1 MKLVVIIPAY
11 NEEATIADVITEVPR
26 KIDGISVVEVLVL
39 DDGSQDTTPL
49 VSRKSGADY
58 VISHKKNKG
67 LAQTFRDAI
76 DAALLHGADIIVN
89 TDADNHYDQS
99 KIPMLIQPILES
111 RADVVIGSRKVSE
124 LSDMRWV
131 NKYWN
136 IIGSFLT
143 AKIAG
148 LPSFDVSTGFR
159 AYTKDAALR
168 LFVYSNHTYTHTTLL
183 SAHDQR
189 LIITE
194 VPLKARKVTRP
205 SRLIPSVPHFI
216 WHAGTVIVRN
226 IVLFRP
232 LRFFGF
238 LGAAIFVFGFFFVA
252 RFLYFYFFANG
263 SGHIQSLVLAGVLMI
278 IGFQTIVMGLL
289 GSSIGWSR
297 RVMEEILYRIRK
309 DEIEK
314 KFPKQE

>member
-1 MKLVVIIPAY
+1 MKLIVIIPAY
-11 NEEATIADVITEVPR
+11 NEEATIADVIAEIPR
-26 KIDGISVVEVLVL
+26 KIEGISAVEVLVL
-39 DDGSQDTTPL
+39 DDGSQDATAL
-49 VSRKSGADY
+49 VSRKAGADY

-67 LAQTFRDAI
+67 LAQTFRDAL
-76 DAALLHGADIIVN
+76 DAALAQDADIIVN

-99 KIPMLIQPILES
+99 KIPNLIQPILDGK
-111 RADVVIGSRKVSE
+111 ADMVIGSRKVSE

-131 NKYWN
+131 NKYGN
-136 IIGSFLT
+136 ILGSFLT
-143 AKIAG
+143 TKLAG
-148 LPSFDVSTGFR
+148 LPPLDVSTGFR
-159 AYTKDAALR
+159 AYTQDVALR

-189 LIITE
+189 LIIAE

-216 WHAGTVIVRN
+216 WNAGTVIIRN

-232 LRFFGF
+232 LRFFGL
-238 LGAAIFVFGFFFVA
+238 LGAAIFFFGFLFVV
-252 RFLYFYFFANG
+252 RFLYLYFTG
-263 SGHIQSLVLAGVLMI
+263 DGTGHVQSLVLAGVLMI

-297 RVMEEILYRIRK
+297 RVMEEILYRLRK
-309 DEIEK
+309 DEVERRK
-314 KFPKQE
+314 RGSE